1 MSSHVTIV
9 MYHYIRELT
18 LTRYPRIRGL
28 DVSLFREQVK
38 YFEKNYKFVS
48 VEDLI
53 SAYRG
58 SSTLPDKA
66 ILLTFDD
73 GYIDHFQNAFPILD
87 RHGIRG
93 AFFVPV
99 RPIKEHT
106 LLDVNKIHF
115 ILERG
120 PDASELIS
128 RLFNHVDNMAD
139 EFGLSPASSYY
150 ERFHKRFGSTNRF
163 DDAEIIFFKSM
174 LQNLLPLQVRERICS
189 EMFEEF
195 VGVPEEIFSRE
206 LYMDVEQMQTMMRH
220 GMHIGCHGYDH
231 YWLGTQEDDTQEAD
245 ILKSLEF
252 LSELGSD
259 RSNWTMAYP
268 YGSYN
273 STTLQILR
281 RNGCRLAFTTDVDVA
296 DVGQNDPL
304 MLPRLDTNDFPK
316 QEGAKQNELFF
327 RA

>member
-1 MSSHVTIV
+1 MSSRVTIV

-58 SSTLPDKA
+58 ARTLPDKA

-73 GYIDHFQNAFPILD
+73 GYIDHFQNVFPILD
-87 RHGIRG
+87 RQGIRG

-120 PDASELIS
+120 PDTSELIS
-128 RLFNHVDNMAD
+128 RLSNHVDNIAD
-139 EFGLSPASSYY
+139 EFGLPPTSSYY
-150 ERFHKRFGSTNRF
+150 ERFHKKFGSTNRF
-163 DDAEIIFFKSM
+163 DDAEVIFFKSM

-206 LYMDVEQMQTMMRH
+206 LYMNVEQMQTMMRH
-220 GMHIGCHGYDH
+220 GMHLGCHGHDH

-252 LSELGSD
+252 LSELGCD

-281 RNGCRLAFTTDVDVA
+281 RNGCRLAFTTDVDIA

-304 MLPRLDTNDFPK
+304 LLPRLDTNDFPK
-316 QEGAKQNELFF
+316 QEDAKQNELFF
-327 RA
+327 KA